1 MGLIKYQNQFPSLI
15 DNFFD
20 NDFRTLNFSRG
31 NTTLPSVNVKEN
43 PDSFVVEVAAPGFI
57 KSDFNIELNNNVLTI
72 WSDKKTEQN
81 QKEDERYSTQEFIY
95 ESFKRSFNL
104 PDLVDQESI
113 LANYENGI
121 LAIIIPKLEEAKPK
135 PIKQIEI
142 R

>member
-1 MGLIKYQNQFPSLI
+1 MGLIKYQNQFPSLF

-20 NDFRTLNFSRG
+20 NDFRTLNFSRA

-43 PDSFVVEVAAPGFI
+43 SDSFVVEVAAPGFV
-57 KSDFNIELNNNVLTI
+57 KSDFNIELDNNVLTI
-72 WSDKKTEQN
+72 WSDKKSEQS
-81 QKEDERYSTQEFIY
+81 QKEGERYSTQEFFY

-121 LAIIIPKLEEAKPK
+121 LAITIPKLEEAKPK

-142 R
+142 K